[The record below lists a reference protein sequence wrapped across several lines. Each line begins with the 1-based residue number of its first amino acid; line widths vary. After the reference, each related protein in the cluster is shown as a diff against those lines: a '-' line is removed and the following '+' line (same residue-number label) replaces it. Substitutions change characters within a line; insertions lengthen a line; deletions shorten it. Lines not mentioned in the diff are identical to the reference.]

1 MPAAYTVSYQNYK
14 YGRIL
19 AGVPARTGLS
29 APIFLVYQ
37 KVFPLLS
44 RAHCRVRQ
52 QLSSIN
58 SPPCPPESGESAFS
72 TKTAKLK
79 RGAAPVFAALS
90 LLCVS
95 CTLNLSGTVR
105 ANAEGGAAADLNVKA
120 AIKKN
125 TAFLLDA
132 LNEDGESSVIDAEY
146 INQGLA
152 ASPGIA
158 LSALKNK
165 PPQDI
170 EGKINISHLET
181 VLAAQKSAASGL
193 DGIGYKKTADGG
205 IFTVKL
211 NRKNGAAILTN
222 ISRDFADYVSV
233 FFAPIATGEE
243 LSKQAYLDLLRDV
256 YGKPIADEVN
266 ASVITLSLDF
276 PAAIKSAQ
284 GVRYSGSR
292 ARIELPLVDLL
303 VLENEITYE
312 ITW

>member
-1 MPAAYTVSYQNYK
+1 M
-14 YGRIL
+14 
-19 AGVPARTGLS
+19 
-29 APIFLVYQ
+29 
-37 KVFPLLS
+37 
-44 RAHCRVRQ
+44 
-52 QLSSIN
+52 
-58 SPPCPPESGESAFS
+58 
-72 TKTAKLK
+72 
-79 RGAAPVFAALS
+79 
-90 LLCVS
+90 CVS

-120 AIKKN
+120 TVKKN

-132 LNEDGESSVIDAEY
+132 LNEDGGSSAIDAAY
-146 INQGLA
+146 INEGLA

-158 LSALKNK
+158 LAALKNK
-165 PPQDI
+165 SAAEI

-181 VLAAQKSAASGL
+181 MLAAQKSAAAGR
-193 DGIGYKKTADGG
+193 DGIGYTKTADGG
-205 IFTVKL
+205 VFTVKL

-222 ISRDFADYVSV
+222 LSQEFADYVSV

-256 YGKPIADEVN
+256 YGKPVADEVN

-276 PAAIKSAQ
+276 QAVIKSAQ